1 MAALHKPAIKNL
13 AISGMRF
20 LLLAGLLL
28 GGGCQSLRPTASPA
42 PLAVKVRFLITFDD
56 GPSIRT
62 DYNPTLAILE
72 QLARNDVQNGIKGIF
87 FVQTRN
93 SNGGG
98 TEAGKDIMRFAYAQ
112 GHVLGLHSAEPAG
125 HVKHVRMGSAQ
136 LNQSLSNGMD
146 DIRQITGSNPEFVR
160 PPGFLFDA
168 ETQELYRNL
177 GVKMLLSDVN
187 ARDGVIHVFN
197 VSLRRRSHIRS
208 ELNRVYAEGGLRQ
221 LPVVRGVVPVVV
233 TFHDVNTYTAWHFTE
248 YLHILMEQAVDV
260 GLPLAAK
267 PFFDQTA
274 EMVEAARYRAVPPLI
289 TAK

>member
-1 MAALHKPAIKNL
+1 MLVQHKPKSKNF
-13 AISGMRF
+13 AISGMR
-20 LLLAGLLL
+20 LLLLTGLVL
-28 GGGCQSLRPTASPA
+28 GGCQPLHPAASLA
-42 PLAVKVRFLITFDD
+42 PSAVKVRFLLTFDD

-98 TEAGKDIMRFAYAQ
+98 SEDGKTVMRFTSAQ

-125 HVKHVRMGSAQ
+125 HVKHVGMEIER
-136 LNQSLSNGMD
+136 LHESLGNGID
-146 DIRQITGSNPEFVR
+146 DIRQITGSNPEFLR
-160 PPGFLFDA
+160 PPGSLFNA
-168 ETQELYRNL
+168 ETQELYREL
-177 GVKMLLSDVN
+177 GLKMLLSDIN
-187 ARDGVIHVFN
+187 AHDGVIHVFN
-197 VSLRRRSHIRS
+197 VSLRRRSHMRS
-208 ELNRVYAEGGLRQ
+208 ELSRVYEEEGLHR
-221 LPVVRGVVPVVV
+221 LPVVHGVIPLVV

-248 YLHILMEQAVDV
+248 YLHILVEQAVDV

-267 PFFDQTA
+267 PFFDQTG
-274 EMVEAARYRAVPPLI
+274 EIIEAARYRAVLPLI

>member
-1 MAALHKPAIKNL
+1 M
-13 AISGMRF
+13 
-20 LLLAGLLL
+20 
-28 GGGCQSLRPTASPA
+28 
-42 PLAVKVRFLITFDD
+42 RFLITFDD

-93 SNGGG
+93 RNGGG
-98 TEAGKDIMRFAYAQ
+98 TEAGKDIMRFTYAQ

-125 HVKHVRMGSAQ
+125 HVKHVRMGNEQ
-136 LNQSLSNGMD
+136 LNQSLSNGID
-146 DIRQITGSNPEFVR
+146 DIRHITGSNPEFVR

-168 ETQELYRNL
+168 ETQELYRSL
-177 GVKMLLSDVN
+177 GLKMLLSDVN

-208 ELNRVYAEGGLRQ
+208 ELNRVYEAVVLRR
-221 LPVVRGVVPVVV
+221 LPVVHGVVPVMV

-248 YLHILMEQAVDV
+248 YLHILVEQAVNV

-267 PFFDQTA
+267 PFFDQTG
-274 EMVEAARYRAVPPLI
+274 EIVEAARYRAVPPLI